1 MTSSHGIQPIPARS
15 CGWPGGISCQLSVV
29 SCQLSVVSCQLSV
42 VSCATSRHP
51 GANES
56 SRPTGTSATGPA
68 GAHHTP
74 PAGHNFT
81 ADSATIR
88 SVARAY
94 DGLAAHLPRRQRPQ
108 RGNSA
113 PPDPRHPPLGHSI
126 HPPAD
131 RLPDPHTTAAPA
143 HPRPGRQPGFELRHW
158 PHGTLI
164 VAFRSAKGTTTLRR
178 AKVDERRLA
187 QRQSVR
193 SLVAL

>member
-1 MTSSHGIQPIPARS
+1 MTSSHGIQPIPARLR
-15 CGWPGGISCQLSVV
+15 GWPGGD
-29 SCQLSVVSCQLSV
+29 QLSV

-51 GANES
+51 GAKDS

-68 GAHHTP
+68 GAHYTAA
-74 PAGHNFT
+74 AGHNFT
-81 ADSATIR
+81 ADTTTIR

-94 DGLAAHLPRRQRPQ
+94 DGLAAHHPGRQRPQ
-108 RGNSA
+108 RGNPA
-113 PPDPRHPPLGHSI
+113 PPDPRHPPLGDSVD
-126 HPPAD
+126 PPAD
-131 RLPDPHTTAAPA
+131 GLPDPHATAASA
-143 HPRPGRQPGFELRHW
+143 HPRASRKPGFELRHW